1 MQRGDRHGWGGG
13 GLGGQP
19 ETLLR
24 RSLKQTPATEAEAPG
39 ERQRSC
45 RLQVR
50 RREPASSASL
60 GFKKKHAWVSADPC
74 VCLLHRRFGPF

>member
-1 MQRGDRHGWGGG
+1 MRNRCRGATDTGGKERARRV
-13 GLGGQP
+13 GGQP

-39 ERQRSC
+39 EHQRSC

-50 RREPASSASL
+50 RWEPAS
-60 GFKKKHAWVSADPC
+60 
-74 VCLLHRRFGPF
+74 